1 MRGNNGKGKIS
12 TKCTWEYK
20 CRGEMLAREMF
31 GLSQTEV
38 KETIFCADRIT
49 REGTLFEALLNM
61 MRAKVGVD
69 ERCNVFIEMGKEY
82 LGKCYA
88 DIPEEK
94 AKQLLAIL
102 EMIIAAND

>member
-1 MRGNNGKGKIS
+1 MKKAKYPQNAHGNIS
-12 TKCTWEYK
+12 VKV
-20 CRGEMLAREMF
+20 EMLAREMF
-31 GLSQTEV
+31 GLSQTEG

>member
-1 MRGNNGKGKIS
+1 MEKAKYPQNAHGNIS
-12 TKCTWEYK
+12 V
-20 CRGEMLAREMF
+20 RVEMMARDMF

-61 MRAKVGVD
+61 IRAKVGVD
-69 ERCNVFIEMGKEY
+69 ERCNVFIEEGKEY
-82 LGKCYA
+82 LGKCYT

-94 AKQLLAIL
+94 VKQLLFMA
-102 EMIIAAND
+102 EMLIATNDKK